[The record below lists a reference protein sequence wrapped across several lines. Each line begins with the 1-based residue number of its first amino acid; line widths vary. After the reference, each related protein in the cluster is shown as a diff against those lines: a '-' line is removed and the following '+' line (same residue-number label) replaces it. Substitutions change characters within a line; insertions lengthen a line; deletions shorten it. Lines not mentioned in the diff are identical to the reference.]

1 MCFGYCVVSSLL
13 SAVNGTT
20 HFIVVCGIGIVIMTP
35 VWLLPQSEL
44 DHLYNWD
51 LVCAFRL
58 FTFRVLSAVLGLI
71 FLVVVCGVGIVTT
84 TQLIRTSTS
93 ELDHLYYVG
102 LGVCSSVV
110 HTFGSCRR
118 YVLGLFALWFVVLE
132 L

>member
-1 MCFGYCVVSSLL
+1 MVLEFKRKLWSVWRRRSSTTCIVVGLDVCVSTIVFVSSL
-13 SAVNGTT
+13 
-20 HFIVVCGIGIVIMTP
+20 
-35 VWLLPQSEL
+35 
-44 DHLYNWD
+44 
-51 LVCAFRL
+51 
-58 FTFRVLSAVLGLI
+58 LSAVLGLI

-118 YVLGLFALWFVVLE
+118 YVLGLFSLWFVVLE

>member
-1 MCFGYCVVSSLL
+1 MLEEVVAHTLQIITGVLMRNVSL
-13 SAVNGTT
+13 
-20 HFIVVCGIGIVIMTP
+20 
-35 VWLLPQSEL
+35 
-44 DHLYNWD
+44 
-51 LVCAFRL
+51 
-58 FTFRVLSAVLGLI
+58 LSAVLGLI

-84 TQLIRTSTS
+84 TQLIRTSTT

-102 LGVCSSVV
+102 LDVCSSVV

>member
-1 MCFGYCVVSSLL
+1 MVV
-13 SAVNGTT
+13 
-20 HFIVVCGIGIVIMTP
+20 IVVCGVGHLIMLRLIMAT
-35 VWLLPQSEL
+35 LSEL

>member
-20 HFIVVCGIGIVIMTP
+20 HFI
-35 VWLLPQSEL
+35 
-44 DHLYNWD
+44 
-51 LVCAFRL
+51 
-58 FTFRVLSAVLGLI
+58 
-71 FLVVVCGVGIVTT
+71 VVCGVGIVTT

-102 LGVCSSVV
+102 LGVCNSVV

>member
-1 MCFGYCVVSSLL
+1 MQTASSLRFTLL
-13 SAVNGTT
+13 SAVAGSM
-20 HFIVVCGIGIVIMTP
+20 VVI
-35 VWLLPQSEL
+35 
-44 DHLYNWD
+44 
-51 LVCAFRL
+51 
-58 FTFRVLSAVLGLI
+58 
-71 FLVVVCGVGIVTT
+71 VVCGVGIVTT
-84 TQLIRTSTS
+84 TQLIRTSTT